1 MPERGFVLQPTYRIE
16 KQRPVVHLFGKLESG
31 QSFLIRDDRFE
42 PHFFIRRQDE
52 GRARALGAPSPI
64 ASDRVDLEG
73 VPLSRV
79 ILRQPSDTPRLRDRL
94 TDAGVPCL
102 EADVRFAMRYLI
114 DHGIKTALQIDGDWR
129 AGSGV
134 DRIFENP
141 TIAPASLQPSLSI
154 LSIDIETD
162 PYVGRLL
169 SIALCGAGASE
180 VLLLATRDGATPA
193 MARSFDDEAG
203 LVSEFCRRVRE
214 IDPDI
219 ITGWNVIG
227 FDLHFLAEKA
237 LELGI
242 RLDLGR
248 VPGGMR
254 LYNAQRSGNS
264 GHPDQASIPG
274 RVVLDGLRLLRG
286 AFIKMESYAL
296 DAVAQEVVG
305 EGKEIHG
312 RDRVKEIIRTFYED
326 REFFVRYN
334 LKDAQ
339 LVLDI
344 LDRLNI
350 IPLTIERSLLTGM
363 PLDRVSASI
372 ASFDFLYLS
381 ELYKLGRVA
390 PSGGGGPSEEESFGG
405 TVLQPRAG
413 LYENVLVFDFK
424 SLYPSLMRTFDIDP
438 MGYLGSGPDYPE
450 GAVVAPNGAAF
461 RRGKGILSGI
471 LDELFEHRQRAKER
485 GDKTA
490 SQAIKIL
497 MNSFYGVLGTPACRF
512 FNPKL
517 AGAITSFGREFLLW
531 SKEVME
537 ARDFHVLY
545 GDTDSLFVASG
556 LEAPAAAR
564 ARGEE
569 LAEELNR
576 ELEVYIREKW
586 GVESRLELEFEQL
599 YVRLLFPRSRS
610 GEGGAMKRYVGLG
623 ESGEVLFTGMEVVRR
638 DWTELARELQKG
650 LYERFFHERPVEGL
664 LADTVTR
671 LRASR
676 LDEKLV
682 YRKALRKDLSEY
694 TSTTPPHVAAARK
707 MRGRP
712 GRLIDYVIT
721 TDGPEPAEERRS
733 PFDYEHYVEKQLRP
747 VAEPVLDLLGLR
759 FERVIGDDKQME
771 LF

>member
-1 MPERGFVLQPTYRIE
+1 MPERGFVLQPTYRTE
-16 KQRPVVHLFGKLESG
+16 NQRPVVHLFGKLESG
-31 QSFLIRDDRFE
+31 ESFLIRDDRLE
-42 PHFFIRRQDE
+42 PHFFIRQQDE

-64 ASDRVDLEG
+64 ASDRVDLDDQ
-73 VPLSRV
+73 PLSR
-79 ILRQPSDTPRLRDRL
+79 INLQQPADTPRLRQRL
-94 TDAGVPCL
+94 IEAGVPCL
-102 EADVRFAMRYLI
+102 EADIRFAMRYLI
-114 DHGIKTALQIDGDWR
+114 DHGIKTSLEIEGDWHP
-129 AGSGV
+129 APGI
-134 DRIFENP
+134 DRVFENP
-141 TIAPASLQPSLSI
+141 TIAPALLQPSLSL

-162 PYVGRLL
+162 PYIDRLL
-169 SIALCGAGASE
+169 SIALVGCGAAE
-180 VLLLATRDGATPA
+180 VLLLATRGGATPEG
-193 MARSFDDEAG
+193 ARTFDDEAG
-203 LVSEFCRRVRE
+203 LLRELCRRVRQ

-227 FDLHFLAEKA
+227 FDFHFLAQKA

-248 VPGGMR
+248 GPGGLR
-254 LYNAQRSGNS
+254 LYNSQRRDNS
-264 GHPDQASIPG
+264 GHPDQATIPG

-296 DAVAQEVVG
+296 DAVAQEVLG

-312 RDRVKEIIRTFYED
+312 RDRVKEIVRTFYED
-326 REFFVRYN
+326 RDFFVRYN
-334 LKDAQ
+334 VKDAR

-381 ELYKLGRVA
+381 ELHKRGRVA
-390 PSGGGGPSEEESFGG
+390 PSVGGGPSEEESFGG
-405 TVLQPRAG
+405 TVLKPRAG
-413 LYENVLVFDFK
+413 LYDNVLVFDFK

-438 MGYLGSGPDYPE
+438 LGYLGSGPEYPE

-461 RRGKGILSGI
+461 RRGKGILSGL
-471 LDELFEHRQRAKER
+471 LDELFEHRESATER
-485 GDKTA
+485 GDTTT

-537 ARDFHVLY
+537 ARGLRVLY

-556 LEAPAAAR
+556 IEDPAAAKS
-564 ARGEE
+564 RGEA

-576 ELEVYIREKW
+576 ELESYIQHKW
-586 GVESRLELEFEQL
+586 SIQSRLELEFERL
-599 YVRLLFPRSRS
+599 YLRLLFPRMRH

-638 DWTELARELQKG
+638 DWTDLARALQKN
-650 LYERFFHERPVEGL
+650 LYERFFHERPIESL

-671 LRASR
+671 LRAGR
-676 LDEKLV
+676 LDDQLV

-694 TSTTPPHVAAARK
+694 TATTPPHVAAARK

-721 TDGPEPAEERRS
+721 TDGPEPAESQQS
-733 PFDYEHYVEKQLRP
+733 PFDYEHYVSKQLRP

-759 FERVIGDDKQME
+759 FDRVIGDDKQME